1 MATDAKKINKKK
13 WGKITTRLSIFAFG
27 KADEMN
33 HFLLNLIL

>member
-1 MATDAKKINKKK
+1 MATDAKKINKK